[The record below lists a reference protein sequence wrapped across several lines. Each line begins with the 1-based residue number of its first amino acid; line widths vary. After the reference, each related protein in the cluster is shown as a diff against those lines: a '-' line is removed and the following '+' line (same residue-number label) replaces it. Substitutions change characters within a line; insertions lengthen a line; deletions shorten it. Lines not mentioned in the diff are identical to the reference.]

1 MVRRRL
7 MMIALPLL
15 AAPALSG
22 CAGSGRGRPEP
33 PMTAAL
39 RFAAALEA
47 ADPAVDAAVAR
58 MDGFE
63 RMAAR
68 EDSAIGFAVGGR
80 AAPPSRFTAAPAGAA
95 EAAGRVLSPAFTALS
110 DYGHLLD
117 QVAEGERIQGKPGP
131 SGQQL
136 AAAVGN
142 GLAAVQ
148 AAGGTPVPEPV
159 RTAGLA
165 GIAALSDMP
174 ETMTRGGARPTLA
187 GMVAAGQPHL
197 QAVVA
202 LLRAVIGPEIGQG
215 ARGAIRARREA
226 LDAQQSRFLAALRAD
241 GRIGAGERYS
251 IFRSVAELR
260 DADPAEGTFAAL
272 IDLLAAIE
280 QAHAALAADGPDAE
294 DPVVALEAAVARV
307 SVTTEGSR
315 RG

>member
-1 MVRRRL
+1 MVRRRIVML
-7 MMIALPLL
+7 ALPIL
-15 AAPALSG
+15 AVPVLSG
-22 CAGSGRGRPEP
+22 CAGMGRERPEP
-33 PMTAAL
+33 PVTAAL
-39 RFAAALEA
+39 RFAAAVEA

-80 AAPPSRFTAAPAGAA
+80 ATPPSRFTAAPAGAA

-110 DYGHLLD
+110 DYAHLLD

-131 SGQQL
+131 TGQQL
-136 AAAVGN
+136 AMAVAN
-142 GLAAVQ
+142 GLNAVQ
-148 AAGGTPVPEPV
+148 AASGTPVIEPV
-159 RTAGLA
+159 RSAGLA
-165 GIAALSDMP
+165 GITALSDMP

-215 ARGAIRARREA
+215 TRGAIRARREA
-226 LDAQQSRFLAALRAD
+226 LDAQQSRFLATLRSD

-260 DADPAEGTFAAL
+260 DNDPAQGTFAAL
-272 IDLLAAIE
+272 LDLLEAIE
-280 QAHAALAADGPDAE
+280 AAHAALAVDGPDAE
-294 DPVVALEAAVARV
+294 GKVAALEAAVARV

>member
-22 CAGSGRGRPEP
+22 CAGSGRDRPEP

-215 ARGAIRARREA
+215 PAAPSAPGGRRSMPSSPASSPPSAPMAGSAPGSATASSAASPSCVMPTRPRAPSPR
-226 LDAQQSRFLAALRAD
+226 
-241 GRIGAGERYS
+241 
-251 IFRSVAELR
+251 
-260 DADPAEGTFAAL
+260 
-272 IDLLAAIE
+272 
-280 QAHAALAADGPDAE
+280 
-294 DPVVALEAAVARV
+294 
-307 SVTTEGSR
+307 
-315 RG
+315 